1 MAMMKIQSQIDSIFD
16 SLSVDS
22 FGSLADSTIRDS
34 FDDLLT
40 RLNADAGALWIVEH
54 DKPDEL
60 TIAVNVGARG
70 STIEGNVSQGLDTG
84 LVSRA
89 YREKELVHDQGAFR
103 HPEQSMDVDMQLGQF
118 TAYQIACPFQM
129 FDKTIGAVTVIQL
142 SSAENATTREWGFQ
156 EEDVTSFTR
165 WISVAQQLFE
175 YARLRS
181 ED

>member
-1 MAMMKIQSQIDSIFD
+1 MAVKFQSQIDSYFD
-16 SLSVDS
+16 TLSVES
-22 FGSLADSTIRDS
+22 FGSLADSTIRES
-34 FDDLLT
+34 FDDLLGNI
-40 RLNADAGALWIVEH
+40 NADAGALWIVEH

-60 TIAVNVGARG
+60 TIAVNVGAKG

-89 YREKELVHDQGAFR
+89 YRELELVHDQGAFR
-103 HPEQSMDVDMQLGQF
+103 HPEQSMDVDMQLGQY

-142 SSAENATTREWGFQ
+142 SSAENAGTREWGFQ
-156 EEDVTSFTR
+156 DEAVTSFTR
-165 WISVAQQLFE
+165 WVAVAQRLFE

-181 ED
+181 DD